1 MGSTTYQEF
10 SKIFE
15 KDRALARRFQ
25 TINIVEPIIEATIQ
39 IINKLKTKYEAHHYV
54 RYTSKAVRADV
65 ILSTK
70 YINDRHLPDKTI
82 DVIDAE
88 LLAYYFH

>member
-25 TINIVEPIIEATIQ
+25 TSNIVEPIIEETIQ
-39 IINKLKTKYEAHHYV
+39 IINKLITKYEAHHDV
-54 RYTSKAVRADV
+54 RYTSKAVR
-65 ILSTK
+65 S
-70 YINDRHLPDKTI
+70 
-82 DVIDAE
+82 DAISM
-88 LLAYYFH
+88 LT